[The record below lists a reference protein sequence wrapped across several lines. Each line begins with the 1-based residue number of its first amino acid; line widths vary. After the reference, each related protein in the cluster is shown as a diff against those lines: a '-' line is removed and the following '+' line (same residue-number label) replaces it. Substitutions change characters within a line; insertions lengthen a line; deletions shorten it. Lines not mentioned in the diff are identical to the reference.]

1 MYSRSPRLKLRR
13 RSIHWTDSGMRT
25 FLLHLP
31 TEGTGCQRRCHY
43 QSSLTQQTQGQ
54 FDLALR
60 HRQPAVSSLARKR
73 MTSRFI
79 RIIDSSEGSP
89 SKARLNDCPYG
100 PPARAMSANRTLT
113 RILSPHIHSLVSLM
127 MLSQKFRQRICM
139 RMIATLSS

>member
-31 TEGTGCQRRCHY
+31 TEGIGCQRRCHY

-79 RIIDSSEGSP
+79 RIIDLSEGSP

-100 PPARAMSANRTLT
+100 PPARAMSARSEE
-113 RILSPHIHSLVSLM
+113 RRV
-127 MLSQKFRQRICM
+127 
-139 RMIATLSS
+139 